1 MTDKLP
7 NNHFQSTAANA
18 SGNTTSIFADARAI
32 FLEIDASK
40 KAEATLKLAAEW
52 FKGYYAP
59 LSDANTTAG
68 EPNDEPQSK
77 QKAELKTVENW
88 PSKPGH
94 PLQPE
99 LLAPRDMPRRKMSGP
114 SGRLAQLHALAH
126 IELNAINLAIDII
139 GRFTFARS
147 NKEFIDDWLKVA
159 ADEAKHFLMLRN
171 RLRELESDYGN
182 LPAHD
187 GLWDA
192 AEGTKDDLLARLA
205 IVPLVLEARGL
216 DLTPMITA
224 KFAQASDHA
233 SARLLDVI
241 YEDEK
246 SHVGVGMK
254 WFSKG
259 CEKLCVDPEATFK
272 SLVAE
277 RFKPGLKPP
286 FNEMARNEAGMP
298 NGFFTIYNV

>member
-1 MTDKLP
+1 MNKAHPDLANLTP
-7 NNHFQSTAANA
+7 SSTNNRGSLFD
-18 SGNTTSIFADARAI
+18 DACMV
-32 FLEIDASK
+32 FLEQDASK
-40 KAEATLKLAAEW
+40 KAEATLKMASGW
-52 FKGYYAP
+52 FAGKYA
-59 LSDANTTAG
+59 STA
-68 EPNDEPQSK
+68 DEINRRAMREDNS
-77 QKAELKTVENW
+77 ELNALEDW
-88 PSKPGH
+88 PAKPAR
-94 PLQPE
+94 PIQPE

-114 SGRLAQLHALAH
+114 NGRLAQLHALAH
-126 IELNAINLAIDII
+126 IELNAINLAVDII

-147 NKEFIDDWLKVA
+147 NKAFIDDWLKVA

-171 RLRELESDYGN
+171 RLRELDSDYGN

-192 AEGTKDDLLARLA
+192 AEDTKDDLLARLA

-224 KFAQASDHA
+224 KFDQANDNK

-246 SHVGVGMK
+246 SHVGIGMK
-254 WFSKG
+254 WFLKG
-259 CEKLCVDPEATFK
+259 CEDTHLDPEKTFK

-277 RFKPGLKPP
+277 RFKAGLKPP

-298 NGFFTIYNV
+298 KAFFALDPI